1 MYSEDIIFA
10 QLSGSTTQ
18 APYPATMSDI
28 PWGLIILTVLL
39 IIGVA
44 VAFLII
50 RKKLIKG
57 DRNEKASDGVL
68 MEVRV
73 PKENEVEIGVAENM
87 FANLY
92 SIAGKDDGLGK
103 HFSVN
108 NCVSFEMVGLPGEIR
123 FFVHCPRSEAELVEK
138 QILGSYQD
146 ADIAVVDEYNIFA
159 PNTQIEYARLV
170 LDESPYCPI
179 RVPEN
184 FTGDPLSNIL
194 STLSKISENEGAL
207 IQLVVAPTQSV
218 WQKNGVGF
226 VENIEKNNSDPDK
239 KKIHV
244 PQEKIQGISKKVA
257 KPGMVAEIRI
267 VTSAPEKAIAKMHLE
282 NIIAAYDQYSNP
294 GINKLKKSKLKEK
307 DEKGFL
313 YDVVYRRTPEN
324 EKSVLNIE
332 ELSGL
337 FHFPNKEITTPNIM
351 WLLSKELPANNEISS
366 DINSPDTVWVGN
378 NYFRGKKKAIC
389 AKRDDRRRHSY
400 ILGQTG
406 TGKSWLM
413 VRMMIQDIYNG
424 DGACFIDPHGEAAE
438 MILER
443 IPPERAEDV
452 IYFNAGDFER
462 PFGFNI
468 MEFYNEQHKHQVV
481 NSFIALLVRM
491 FDPNNQGYAGPAF
504 QQAVRNAMLTAMSK
518 PDSTL
523 VEVVR
528 ILQDEDWVMN
538 YWLPLIQDDLVRRYW
553 TDQIAKTDKKTKAE
567 SLGYFIS
574 KFDKFTTNLAI
585 RNIIGQSKSSFDFRQ
600 IMDEGKILVVNL
612 SKGLIGEENMSF
624 LGLLIVQKLLAAALS
639 RENISGDQRKDFFFY
654 ADEFQNFATQEFT
667 SILSEARKYKLDLT
681 LAHQYI
687 GQLPEDIKNAVFGN
701 VGSLY
706 ITRCSPEDA
715 KFLETPFE
723 GYVSAGD
730 IVNQSMGHWY
740 VKLLTDG
747 RYPSPFSLDSSY
759 GPKYP
764 NSGFDLPV
772 NQEVSRIT
780 KEVSR
785 MKYGRDIKVV
795 SEDILRRSE
804 VSQPEQQPQE
814 KAMGFPSMF

>member
-282 NIIAAYDQYSNP
+282 NIIAA
-294 GINKLKKSKLKEK
+294 
-307 DEKGFL
+307 
-313 YDVVYRRTPEN
+313 
-324 EKSVLNIE
+324 
-332 ELSGL
+332 
-337 FHFPNKEITTPNIM
+337 
-351 WLLSKELPANNEISS
+351 
-366 DINSPDTVWVGN
+366 
-378 NYFRGKKKAIC
+378 
-389 AKRDDRRRHSY
+389 
-400 ILGQTG
+400 
-406 TGKSWLM
+406 
-413 VRMMIQDIYNG
+413 
-424 DGACFIDPHGEAAE
+424 
-438 MILER
+438 
-443 IPPERAEDV
+443 
-452 IYFNAGDFER
+452 
-462 PFGFNI
+462 
-468 MEFYNEQHKHQVV
+468 
-481 NSFIALLVRM
+481 
-491 FDPNNQGYAGPAF
+491 
-504 QQAVRNAMLTAMSK
+504 
-518 PDSTL
+518 
-523 VEVVR
+523 
-528 ILQDEDWVMN
+528 
-538 YWLPLIQDDLVRRYW
+538 
-553 TDQIAKTDKKTKAE
+553 
-567 SLGYFIS
+567 
-574 KFDKFTTNLAI
+574 
-585 RNIIGQSKSSFDFRQ
+585 
-600 IMDEGKILVVNL
+600 
-612 SKGLIGEENMSF
+612 
-624 LGLLIVQKLLAAALS
+624 
-639 RENISGDQRKDFFFY
+639 
-654 ADEFQNFATQEFT
+654 
-667 SILSEARKYKLDLT
+667 
-681 LAHQYI
+681 
-687 GQLPEDIKNAVFGN
+687 
-701 VGSLY
+701 
-706 ITRCSPEDA
+706 
-715 KFLETPFE
+715 
-723 GYVSAGD
+723 
-730 IVNQSMGHWY
+730 
-740 VKLLTDG
+740 
-747 RYPSPFSLDSSY
+747 
-759 GPKYP
+759 
-764 NSGFDLPV
+764 
-772 NQEVSRIT
+772 
-780 KEVSR
+780 
-785 MKYGRDIKVV
+785 
-795 SEDILRRSE
+795 
-804 VSQPEQQPQE
+804 
-814 KAMGFPSMF
+814 